1 MAPVYDYSYL
11 HPFLAEGVDYT
22 GGPYSVN
29 FTTAANDRQCI
40 NIPLAE
46 DNESE
51 SPETF
56 VVRLDLPVPGNDDVI
71 AGSPDMT
78 TVTILGMHIHN
89 FPCND
94 NYIAHNLRSVNG
106 NFHVRCLS
114 VCRNTRCNVILL
126 AMTILLHSS

>member
-1 MAPVYDYSYL
+1 M
-11 HPFLAEGVDYT
+11 
-22 GGPYSVN
+22 N

-40 NIPLAE
+40 NIPLVE

-56 VVRLDLPVPGNDDVI
+56 VVRLNLPVPGNDDVI

-106 NFHVRCLS
+106 NFHVHCLFI
-114 VCRNTRCNVILL
+114 CRNTRSNVILL
-126 AMTILLHSS
+126 AMTILYYSFRSIWEILVG